1 MGALFW
7 LFLVGK
13 NNPAAISFCQCVII
27 QGFAKASTWDEVVSG
42 RRARRKKKEKEEK
55 EERKKKKKKKHNFS
69 FDLK

>member
-42 RRARRKKKEKEEK
+42 AKGKEKGERKRGKKKEEK
-55 EERKKKKKKKHNFS
+55 AQLF
-69 FDLK
+69 F